1 MKLTHLGIF
10 TYLCYVCDNNNKK
23 AVNLRSGG
31 NGEGIRER
39 DMEGVEKRKVKVDVM

>member
-1 MKLTHLGIF
+1 MCVITI
-10 TYLCYVCDNNNKK
+10 TKK